1 MLGSGPGGTLARVK
15 GSAVQSSLLYVRE
28 RFGDESLAR
37 ILAAMPEEDGRS
49 LSGVLVSAWYEVD
62 LFRRFMVE
70 TERQLRSHGG
80 RPEGLP
86 RRCGNCGRR
95 RCN

>member
-1 MLGSGPGGTLARVK
+1 MARVK

-49 LSGVLVSAWYEVD
+49 LKSMVARAIARVEKREIARALERSRWNKKRAAADLGISYKSLLNKIKQYEIED
-62 LFRRFMVE
+62 
-70 TERQLRSHGG
+70 
-80 RPEGLP
+80 
-86 RRCGNCGRR
+86 
-95 RCN
+95 